1 MCVDID
7 ECDNSTIHNCS
18 EVHNEICRNVDGSF
32 ECDCMSGFDRHE
44 NVCEGEVMFGC
55 DCEPSL

>member
-18 EVHNEICRNVDGSF
+18 EVYNEICRNVDGSF

-44 NVCEGEVMFGC
+44 NVCEGEVISGYI
-55 DCEPSL
+55 